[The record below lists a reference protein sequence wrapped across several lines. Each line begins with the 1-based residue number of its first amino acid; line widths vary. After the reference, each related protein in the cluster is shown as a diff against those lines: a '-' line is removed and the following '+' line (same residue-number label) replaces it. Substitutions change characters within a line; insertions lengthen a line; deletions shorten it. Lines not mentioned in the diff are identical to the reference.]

1 MKYRLFFNG
10 NVLFDMIIK
19 KGISFALALVF
30 CQHASCSQAILQG
43 RRANKRA
50 AIELWKANIPL
61 KIIEDQLQMSERGLR
76 NILTYAKKHP

>member
-1 MKYRLFFNG
+1 MKYRLFFNW
-10 NVLFDMIIK
+10 NFLFDMIIK

-30 CQHASCSQAILQG
+30 CQHVSYGQVILQG
-43 RRANKRA
+43 RRADNRT

-61 KIIEDQLQMSERGLR
+61 KIIEDQLQLSERGLR